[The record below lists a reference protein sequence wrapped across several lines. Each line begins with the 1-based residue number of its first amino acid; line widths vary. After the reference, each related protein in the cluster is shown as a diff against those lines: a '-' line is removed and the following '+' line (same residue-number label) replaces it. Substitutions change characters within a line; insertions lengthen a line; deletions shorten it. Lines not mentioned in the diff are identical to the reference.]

1 MSAEDSNKRVLD
13 EDGPVNKRLHVEG
26 LLEELL
32 ESLKQSIKSEIA
44 AEYEAKVADVSKQLQ
59 QYKEKYEELEKQL
72 AKKQPPTLPP
82 RTAPLL
88 NPSTYEKIDSNS
100 ATAKASP
107 ALKRQETVTQTTDKP
122 KHTFGGSLF
131 NIKPAVATP
140 TNSTTES
147 KMSPVIN
154 TPKDSSNTATPK
166 SSSPTEKPVF
176 GASTSFG
183 SSSLMQSMKEKKS
196 IFSDL
201 PSQSNELLASKPQPA
216 TTTSSFG
223 ANSKF
228 SNAFRS
234 SMAKK
239 SFLDDD
245 DDDSE
250 KTTNEEEEKQD
261 VKQEQY
267 KQVEL
272 APVENLTGEED
283 EKSHFSSAC
292 KLFELEFSKIKDGW
306 KERGLGQLHLNQSIK
321 DPKQVRLVM
330 RSNGLLRVILNSKI
344 SKTTEIFK
352 GLEAS
357 LASGKYLRFNSIN
370 ENGVPVQYLLKFSNE
385 VVRDDIF
392 DKIENL
398 KQQMD

>member
-1 MSAEDSNKRVLD
+1 MSADNSNKRRLD
-13 EDGPVNKRLHVEG
+13 EDESLNKRVHVDG
-26 LLEELL
+26 LLDEQLN
-32 ESLKQSIKSEIA
+32 SLKESIKAQVS
-44 AEYEAKVADVSKQLQ
+44 AEYEEKLATVTKQLQ
-59 QYKEKYEELEKQL
+59 HFKDKCEELEKQL
-72 AKKQPPTLPP
+72 AKKQPPVLPP
-82 RTAPLL
+82 RAAPLL
-88 NPSTYEKIDSNS
+88 NPLAYQKQDTLAETSNKS
-100 ATAKASP
+100 AP
-107 ALKRQETVTQTTDKP
+107 VLKRQEATEVPNEKP
-122 KHTFGGSLF
+122 KHTFGGTLF

-140 TNSTTES
+140 SNSVADN
-147 KMSPVIN
+147 KLNNLID
-154 TPKDSSNTATPK
+154 TPKDSSSTTTPK
-166 SSSPTEKPVF
+166 SSSPTAIPVF

-183 SSSLMQSMKEKKS
+183 SSSIMQNMKEKKS

-201 PSQSNELLASKPQPA
+201 PSQSTDILASKPQLA
-216 TTTSSFG
+216 ATTSSFG

-239 SFLDDD
+239 SFLDEGA
-245 DDDSE
+245 DSDG
-250 KTTNEEEEKQD
+250 NQEEQEQD
-261 VKQEQY
+261 SKPEQY

-283 EKSHFSSAC
+283 EKSHFSSGC
-292 KLFELEFSKIKDGW
+292 KLFELEFGNIKEGW
-306 KERGLGQLHLNQSIK
+306 KERGLGQLHLNQSLK
-321 DPKQVRLVM
+321 DQKQVRLVM

-344 SKTTEIFK
+344 TKQTEIFK

-370 ENGVPVQYLLKFSNE
+370 ENGKPVQYLLKFSNE
-385 VVRDDIF
+385 GVRDDIF